1 MGGCRI
7 DKGQAFQ
14 TAGTVFAKALSLS
27 AKLGHYESEKGVL
40 LIIMPRK

>member
-1 MGGCRI
+1 MRGRQV

-14 TAGTVFAKALSLS
+14 IAGTVSAKTLSLS
-27 AKLGHYESEKGVL
+27 AKSGHDEKDKGVL